1 MNHKLLLI
9 LFLALLSLNAW
20 SQSKITMKGEWMY
33 TDVALSDGG
42 SVHNVPGL
50 IDTGCSVCII
60 DSTYAVDSCHIKDLK
75 GDKIMDNT
83 AGQSIKS
90 SYVYLDSISFA
101 SSTYTHVWCFI
112 VDLTG
117 KLKQFAPKFIIGGD
131 ILKRDPWCFD
141 LKIFQLQPLNELP
154 TNVAT
159 SLAWKR
165 HADDGLNMIIFKG
178 KIAGKKTRI
187 LFDTGSRFNRLL
199 RTSELTPT
207 SYVELPCADIANGLT
222 YKKAAQCK
230 NIPVEI
236 ADCHFKVD
244 FTKETKDGSDYPRLN
259 ASFLMGKRWVLDY
272 EHRQL
277 LILPE

>member
-1 MNHKLLLI
+1 M
-9 LFLALLSLNAW
+9 A
-20 SQSKITMKGEWMY
+20 
-33 TDVALSDGG
+33 
-42 SVHNVPGL
+42 
-50 IDTGCSVCII
+50 
-60 DSTYAVDSCHIKDLK
+60 
-75 GDKIMDNT
+75 
-83 AGQSIKS
+83 
-90 SYVYLDSISFA
+90 
-101 SSTYTHVWCFI
+101 
-112 VDLTG
+112 G

-131 ILKRDPWCFD
+131 ILKRDLWCFD
-141 LKIFQLQPLNELP
+141 LKTYQLQRLSNLP

-159 SLAWKR
+159 SLPWKQ